1 MRINNANPHYETPN
15 PQCLSMLGEPPPTQ
29 GDLHFRVFGF
39 PVRVH
44 PFFWVSTLLLG
55 MGGGEANPLETL
67 IWIGFVFVSILVHE
81 LGHAFMQRRY
91 GGRPWV
97 TLYGLGGLASC
108 NDCDRSPR
116 AQIIISLAGPVA
128 GFLLALLVILLVR
141 LSGHYVAVVIASN
154 AVSLTERLSWKWIQP
169 FKFFGVDFLPFA
181 SRPLNIVVW
190 DLLQVNILWGL
201 VNLLP
206 VYPLDGGRIAR
217 ELFTLG
223 NPRQGIVQ
231 SMQLSTG
238 VAVLIAIYAVT
249 LGDWYLCLM
258 FGLLAYGSFQA
269 LQAYRY
275 NWR

>member
-1 MRINNANPHYETPN
+1 MF
-15 PQCLSMLGEPPPTQ
+15 LGEPPPTQ

-44 PFFWVSTLLLG
+44 PFFWISTLILG
-55 MGGGEANPLETL
+55 MGGGEADPVETL
-67 IWIGFVFVSILVHE
+67 IWVGVVFVSILVHE
-81 LGHAFMQRRY
+81 LGHAYMQRRY

-128 GFLLALLVILLVR
+128 GFLLAVLIVMLVR
-141 LSGHYVAVVIASN
+141 LAGHHVAVVIASN
-154 AVSLTERLSWKWIQP
+154 AIYLTESLSWKWIRP
-169 FKFFGVDFLPFA
+169 FEFFNVDFLPFT
-181 SRPLNIVVW
+181 SRPLNIVIW

-231 SMQLSTG
+231 SLQLSTG
-238 VAVLIAIYAVT
+238 VAILIAIYAVT
-249 LGDWYLCLM
+249 RRDLYLCLM
-258 FGLLAYGSFQA
+258 FGILAYGSYQA
-269 LQAYRY
+269 LQAYRN

>member
-1 MRINNANPHYETPN
+1 MF
-15 PQCLSMLGEPPPTQ
+15 LGEPPPTQ
-29 GDLHFRVFGF
+29 GDLHFRAFGF

-55 MGGGEANPLETL
+55 MGGGEADPVETL
-67 IWIGFVFVSILVHE
+67 IWIGVVFVSILVHE

-116 AQIIISLAGPVA
+116 AQIIIALAGPVA
-128 GFLLALLVILLVR
+128 GFLLALVVVLLTK
-141 LSGHYVAVVIASN
+141 LSGHAIGFARSKDAINLGAIGVDRV
-154 AVSLTERLSWKWIQP
+154 LIQP
-169 FKFFGVDFLPFA
+169 LMAFFAYFEPFA
-181 SRPLNIVVW
+181 SRPLNHVLA

-231 SMQLSTG
+231 SLQLSAG
-238 VAVLIAIYAVT
+238 VAALIAVYAVMRQE
-249 LGDWYLCLM
+249 WFLCLM
-258 FGLLAYGSFQA
+258 FGLLAYGSYQA
-269 LQAYRY
+269 LQAYR
-275 NWR
+275 NHWR